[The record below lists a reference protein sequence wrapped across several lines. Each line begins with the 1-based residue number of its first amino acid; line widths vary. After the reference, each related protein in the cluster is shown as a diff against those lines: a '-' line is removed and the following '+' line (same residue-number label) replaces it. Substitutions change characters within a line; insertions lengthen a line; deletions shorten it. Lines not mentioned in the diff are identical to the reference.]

1 MEQQKIPGGS
11 RRMKVFIA
19 PTEILASEEAGYN
32 SLFLISLSYSG
43 K

>member
-1 MEQQKIPGGS
+1 
-11 RRMKVFIA
+11 MKVFLA
-19 PTEILASEEAGYN
+19 LVEIPASEEAGYN